1 MPRRLTHIFRAL
13 LQLSRQFAANPKGYA
28 MTAKNSTREFW
39 NSRAESFP
47 RYEAGADTYEGR
59 MLQLARDNGV
69 DFRGKT
75 VLDVGCG
82 SGMYTIRLAQEA
94 ASVTAV
100 DISDEMLRILMQ
112 DAAAQGLANI
122 RPVLSD
128 WEHFAL
134 EERFQI
140 VFASM
145 TPALS
150 DDAAREKLQHYA
162 LEQVVFMGFT
172 ERKTSDVMAGLYT
185 HYGITPPQFADAPDM
200 RAWLEGQ
207 RIQYTTLPVDGQWV
221 VPHTRDKLLG
231 ACAANLRARGAEPDM
246 RHLAAHLEGFRNQN
260 GEYVERTE
268 YSLEMLIWRTS

>member
-1 MPRRLTHIFRAL
+1 
-13 LQLSRQFAANPKGYA
+13 
-28 MTAKNSTREFW
+28 MTAQNSTREFW

-59 MLQLARDNGV
+59 MLLLARDNGV

-162 LEQVVFMGFT
+162 LEQVAFMGFN

-200 RAWLEGQ
+200 RAWLEGR
-207 RIQYTTLPVDGQWV
+207 RIQYTALPVDGQWV
-221 VPHTRDKLLG
+221 VPHTRDQLLG
-231 ACAANLRARGAEPDM
+231 ACATNLRARGAEPDM
-246 RHLAAHLEGFRNQN
+246 PHLTAYLEGFRNQN

>member
-1 MPRRLTHIFRAL
+1 MPD
-13 LQLSRQFAANPKGYA
+13 SR
-28 MTAKNSTREFW
+28 AKNTTREFW

-47 RYEAGADTYEGR
+47 RYETGADTYEGR

-207 RIQYTTLPVDGQWV
+207 RIQYTALPVDGQWV

-246 RHLAAHLEGFRNQN
+246 GYLAAHLEGFRNQN

>member
-1 MPRRLTHIFRAL
+1 
-13 LQLSRQFAANPKGYA
+13 
-28 MTAKNSTREFW
+28 
-39 NSRAESFP
+39 
-47 RYEAGADTYEGR
+47 
-59 MLQLARDNGV
+59 
-69 DFRGKT
+69 
-75 VLDVGCG
+75 
-82 SGMYTIRLAQEA
+82 
-94 ASVTAV
+94 
-100 DISDEMLRILMQ
+100 MQ

-162 LEQVVFMGFT
+162 LEQVVFMGFN

-200 RAWLEGQ
+200 RAWLESQ
-207 RIQYTTLPVDGQWV
+207 CIQYTALPVNGQWI
-221 VPHTRDKLLG
+221 VPHTRDKPLG

-246 RHLAAHLEGFRNQN
+246 AHLAAHLEGFHNQN
-260 GEYVERTE
+260 GEYVEHTE
-268 YSLEMLIWRTS
+268 YSLEMLIWQTSQSRL

>member
-1 MPRRLTHIFRAL
+1 MSN
-13 LQLSRQFAANPKGYA
+13 SREKS
-28 MTAKNSTREFW
+28 TTREFW
-39 NSRAESFP
+39 NSRAASFP
-47 RYEAGADTYEGR
+47 RFAAGDDTYEAG
-59 MLQLARDNGV
+59 MLRLARDNGV

-94 ASVTAV
+94 ASVMAV

-112 DAAAQGLANI
+112 DATTRGLANI

-134 EERFQI
+134 DERFQI

-150 DDAAREKLQHYA
+150 DDAAREKLHHYA

-172 ERKTSDVMAGLYT
+172 ERKTSDVMAGLYA

-200 RAWLEGQ
+200 RAWLQG
-207 RIQYTTLPVDGQWV
+207 RHIPFTTLPVASQWI
-221 VPHTRDKLLG
+221 VPHTRDQLLG
-231 ACAANLRARGAEPDM
+231 SCAANLRARGAEPDM
-246 RHLAAHLEGFRNQN
+246 ARLAAYLEGFRNQN

-268 YSLEMLIWRTS
+268 YSLEMLIWRTC

>member
-1 MPRRLTHIFRAL
+1 
-13 LQLSRQFAANPKGYA
+13 

-47 RYEAGADTYEGR
+47 RFEAGADTYEAR

-69 DFRGKT
+69 DFHGKSI
-75 VLDVGCG
+75 LDVGCG

-200 RAWLEGQ
+200 RAWLESQ
-207 RIQYTTLPVDGQWV
+207 RIQYAALPVDGQWV
-221 VPHTRDKLLG
+221 VPHTHDKLMG

>member
-1 MPRRLTHIFRAL
+1 MGTVDEK
-13 LQLSRQFAANPKGYA
+13 QQKQ
-28 MTAKNSTREFW
+28 REFW
-39 NSRAESFP
+39 NARSRTFP
-47 RYEAGADTYEGR
+47 RFEEGDHTYEAK
-59 MLQLARDNGV
+59 MLRHAMENGV
-69 DFRGKT
+69 DFTNKRI
-75 VLDVGCG
+75 LDVGCG
-82 SGMYTIRLAQEA
+82 SGMYTIRLAQQA
-94 ASVTAV
+94 AMVTAL
-100 DISDEMLRILMQ
+100 DISEEMLRILMQ

-150 DDAAREKLQHYA
+150 DDAAREKLLHYA

-200 RAWLEGQ
+200 RAWLEG
-207 RIQYTTLPVDGQWV
+207 RRMPYTTLPVDGQWI

-260 GEYVERTE
+260 GEYVEHTE
-268 YSLEMLIWRTS
+268 YSLEMLIWQIS